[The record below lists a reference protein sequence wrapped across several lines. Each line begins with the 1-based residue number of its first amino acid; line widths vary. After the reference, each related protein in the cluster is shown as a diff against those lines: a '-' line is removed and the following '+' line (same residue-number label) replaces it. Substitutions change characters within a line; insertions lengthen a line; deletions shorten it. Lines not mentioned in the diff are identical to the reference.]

1 MRCKLFLAYLILL
14 VIFFLTSMA
23 AAQTSCFKSE
33 TRELAER
40 KARVWQEPD
49 PDYDPVLGFN
59 PKKGPRRG
67 ALEVDAAGLA
77 KPLNCVANKDPRKG
91 SGTTPKFHCSVPG
104 VLDDK
109 GVPIRYKVK
118 PHFKGQ

>member
-40 KARVWQEPD
+40 KAKVWQEPD
-49 PDYDPVLGFN
+49 PGILPNCCG
-59 PKKGPRRG
+59 
-67 ALEVDAAGLA
+67 GLVGYEQIF
-77 KPLNCVANKDPRKG
+77 P
-91 SGTTPKFHCSVPG
+91 S
-104 VLDDK
+104 DD
-109 GVPIRYKVK
+109 
-118 PHFKGQ
+118 